1 MICYEEVTI
10 LKCVVTGSVG
20 FIGSHLVNYL
30 KAKGHWVRGVDIRSK
45 SECYLS
51 TTEDEFLQ
59 LDLRFFKNAVS
70 AVTDI
75 DWVFNLAADM
85 GGIGYITEYNAS
97 IMRNNSLINLNMLEA
112 SRLADIDR
120 YFFSSSACTYNRDLQ
135 MESNSPPLKESDVLP
150 AHPDSAYGWEKLYA
164 ELLCKSYE
172 HDHGLPVRIAR
183 FHNIYGTHCTYTGG
197 QEKFPAAACRKVA
210 EAHDDGRIVLWG
222 DGKQRRSYLWIDD
235 CCEAFY
241 RLVRSSF
248 SDPVNI
254 GTDRSIGVDE
264 LAYMVMR
271 IAGKKLTIDHDLNK
285 PQGVRGRNADL
296 SLIREVLGWEPKI
309 ELEEGMSRLYKW
321 VESQLVRDS
330 LVQAERI
337 LERAQ
342 QVQSLD

>member
-1 MICYEEVTI
+1 M
-10 LKCVVTGSVG
+10 KCLVTGSVG

-30 KAKGHWVRGVDIRSK
+30 KAKGHWVRGVDIK
-45 SECYLS
+45 EKNECYLN
-51 TTEDEFLQ
+51 TKEDEYFQ
-59 LDLRFFKNAVS
+59 LDLRLFKNAVK
-70 AVTDI
+70 VLEDI
-75 DWVFNLAADM
+75 DYVFNLAADM

-112 SRLADIDR
+112 SHLADVDR

-135 MESNSPPLKESDVLP
+135 MEPNSPPLKESDILP

-183 FHNIYGTHCTYTGG
+183 FHNIYGTYTTYKGG
-197 QEKFPAAACRKVA
+197 QEKFPAAVCRKVA
-210 EAHDDGRIVLWG
+210 EAQDGGRIILWG
-222 DGKQRRSYLWIDD
+222 DGKQRRSYLWVDD

-241 RLVRSSF
+241 KLIQSDF

-264 LAYMVMR
+264 LAKIVMQ
-271 IAGKKLTIDHDLNK
+271 ISGKDLIIDHDLTK

-296 SLIREVLGWEPKI
+296 SLIREVLDWEPKI

-321 VESQLVRDS
+321 IESQLMSAR
-330 LVQAERI
+330 
-337 LERAQ
+337 
-342 QVQSLD
+342 